1 MEENATAATAQK
13 DHKCNTC
20 AAILHFTPGTSM
32 LTCQYCGA
40 QNEIV
45 VDGAA
50 VIEEHDF
57 KEYIAKMKSTSE
69 EHKVNLVKC
78 DACGAETTFND
89 KIVSDN
95 CNFCGSQITVKSGS
109 TCSIVKPKSILPFK
123 IDSKQSFGEFQ
134 KWIKGLWWAPGDLA
148 KYANNPDKL
157 SGIYIP
163 YWTYDS
169 ETDSDYTGQRGDNY
183 TTTETYTAFEDGK
196 SVTRTRTVT
205 KIRWSYASGAL
216 SHAFDDVL
224 VLASTSLPRDYTE
237 KLEPWDLENLV
248 PFDEK
253 YLSGFRAEAY
263 KVDLAEGFQ
272 RATVI
277 MDAVIRTKVKKQI
290 GGDHQTITSLNTQ
303 HNAITFKHTLLPVY
317 LSTFKYNNKAYR
329 FMINGRT
336 GEVQGERPY
345 STMKIVM
352 FILMCLAIIGGI
364 IFAIIYFNNK

>member
-1 MEENATAATAQK
+1 MEENVAAETAQK

-40 QNEIV
+40 ENPIEV
-45 VDGAA
+45 EAGA
-50 VIEEHDF
+50 VIEEQDF
-57 KEYIAKMKSTSE
+57 KEYVAKMKSASE

-95 CNFCGSQITVKSGS
+95 CSFCGSQITVKSGS
-109 TCSIVKPKSILPFK
+109 ASSIIKPKSILPFK
-123 IDSKQSFGEFQ
+123 IDSKQSFTEFQ
-134 KWIKGLWWAPGDLA
+134 KWIKALWWAPGDLA
-148 KYANNPDKL
+148 KYANSPDKL

-169 ETDSDYTGQRGDNY
+169 DTASDYSGQRGDNY
-183 TTTETYTAFEDGK
+183 TTTETYTAFENGK

-205 KIRWSYASGAL
+205 RIRWTHASG
-216 SHAFDDVL
+216 HVDQEFDDVL

-237 KLEPWDLENLV
+237 KLEPWDLPNLV

-277 MDAVIRTKVKKQI
+277 MDGVIRTKVKRQI
-290 GGDHQTITSLNTQ
+290 GGDHQTITTLNTQ
-303 HNAITFKHTLLPVY
+303 HNAVTFKHTLLPVY

-329 FMINGRT
+329 FLINGRT

-345 STMKIVM
+345 SAMKIFLFVLM
-352 FILMCLAIIGGI
+352 ILVILGGI
-364 IFAIIYFNNK
+364 IGTVIYFNK

>member
-1 MEENATAATAQK
+1 MEDQNTNVATAQK
-13 DHKCNTC
+13 DHKCTIC
-20 AAILHFTPGTSM
+20 AAILEYTPGTST
-32 LTCQYCGA
+32 LTCKYCGA
-40 QNEIV
+40 KNEIAIDATV
-45 VDGAA
+45 

-57 KEYIAKMKSTSE
+57 KEYIAKMKSVSE
-69 EHKVNLVKC
+69 EHKVSLVKC

-109 TCSIVKPKSILPFK
+109 ACSIIKPKSLLPFK
-123 IDSKQSFGEFQ
+123 IDHKQSFAEFQ
-134 KWIKGLWWAPGDLA
+134 KWIKSLWWAPNDLA

-157 SGIYIP
+157 AGIYIP

-169 ETDSDYTGQRGDNY
+169 STESAYTGQRGDNY

-205 KIRWSYASGAL
+205 KIRWTYASGNV
-216 SHAFDDVL
+216 SQDFDDVL

-237 KLEPWDLENLV
+237 KLEPWDLENLI

-263 KVDLAEGFQ
+263 KVDLADGFQ

-277 MDAVIRTKVKKQI
+277 MDGVIRQKVKKHI
-290 GGDHQTITSLNTQ
+290 GGDHQQITTLNTQ
-303 HNAITFKHTLLPVY
+303 HNDIKFKHTLLPVY

-329 FMINGRT
+329 FLINGRT

-345 STMKIVM
+345 SAMKIFLFVLM
-352 FILMCLAIIGGI
+352 ILVILGGI
-364 IFAIIYFNNK
+364 IGTVIYFNK